1 MAPTIVGL
9 GGSLAR
15 MSKSRAA
22 LQRALEGA
30 ASAGAETKLLDLRE
44 LDLPMYNP
52 DDDEPTDA
60 AAEVIESCYAADGLI
75 WSSPLY
81 QGTISGALKNALDW
95 LHLLGPR
102 DPPYLHDKV
111 IGLISAAGGTQGL
124 QAINTMEFA
133 VRALRGWVVPYVVP
147 VAAAFRVF
155 DPEGRIQDESVELQ
169 LETLGSEVVRV
180 SERFAADTSLHRQA
194 ECACAAERVATAAG
208 TT

>member
-1 MAPTIVGL
+1 MATIVGL

-15 MSKSRAA
+15 ESKSRAA

-30 ASAGAETKLLDLRE
+30 AAAGADTHLLDLRE

-52 DDDEPTDA
+52 DDDGPGEA
-60 AAEVIESCYAADGLI
+60 ATEVIESCYAADGLI

-111 IGLISAAGGTQGL
+111 IGLISAAGGAQGL

-133 VRALRGWVVPYVVP
+133 VRALRGWAVPYVVP
-147 VAAAFRVF
+147 VASAARVF
-155 DPEGRIQDESVELQ
+155 EPSGQIKDESVDAQ
-169 LETLGSEVVRV
+169 LATLGGEVVRV
-180 SERFAADTSLHRQA
+180 AARFAADHSIHRAA
-194 ECACAAERVATAAG
+194 ECARATETVAEAG
-208 TT
+208 